1 MNSRDNKKSGAI
13 LLVDDEDASI
23 LRIKTILKNEG
34 YDIHIARNDL
44 EGLQMARKVKPDLIL
59 MDITMPGMDGYEATS
74 LIKKYP
80 GLKETPVI
88 FITAK
93 TPAED
98 KGESFKVGG
107 SSFINKSFS
116 NQQLRDTVA
125 LMMNSVLGK
134 SDFEV
139 KSDTK

>member
-1 MNSRDNKKSGAI
+1 
-13 LLVDDEDASI
+13 LVDDEDASI
-23 LRIKTILKNEG
+23 LRIRTILKKDG
-34 YDIHIARNDL
+34 YNIHVAMNGL
-44 EGLQMARKVKPDLIL
+44 EGLRTARKVRPDLIL

-80 GLKETPVI
+80 GLKDTPVI
-88 FITAK
+88 FITAR

-98 KGESFKVGG
+98 RGKSFKVGG
-107 SSFINKSFS
+107 STIISKSFS
-116 NQQLRDTVA
+116 NQQLRDAV
-125 LMMNSVLGK
+125 SVIMSSILGK